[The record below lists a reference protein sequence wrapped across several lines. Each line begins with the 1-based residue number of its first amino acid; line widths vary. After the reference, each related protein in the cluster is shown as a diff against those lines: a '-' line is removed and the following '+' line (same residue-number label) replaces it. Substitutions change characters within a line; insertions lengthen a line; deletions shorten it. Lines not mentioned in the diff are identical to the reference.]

1 MERACSNENTNGSF
15 SIDPHDVAIALA
27 RSADPAEPTDRTSD
41 EHNDTSHAELIQLH
55 GSDTY
60 PKDDIST
67 KSHGSAFIL
76 SASPA
81 IPCHE
86 TRRFAGAWG
95 PEGPRPLQLLCIG
108 DSR

>member
-1 MERACSNENTNGSF
+1 MESDTHRIHTTLTEFLILTF
-15 SIDPHDVAIALA
+15 ALTV
-27 RSADPAEPTDRTSD
+27 SADPAEPTDRTSD

-67 KSHGSAFIL
+67 KSHGSVFIL

-81 IPCHE
+81 IPCHD
-86 TRRFAGAWG
+86 R
-95 PEGPRPLQLLCIG
+95 
-108 DSR
+108 